1 MAETPQRP
9 TFDEFYSNA
18 AARLVR
24 HSYALTADMA
34 EAQDIAQEAFARA
47 WQRWPAVRECDS
59 PEAWVRRVATNL
71 AASRW
76 RRIRVARAAAGQPAQ
91 QHAPEVSTDTVALV
105 CGLRTLPERQRTVLV
120 LHYMCDLSVD
130 QIASELGCPA
140 GSVKS
145 WLSRGR
151 TALAEAVRVVEPDGL
166 ESAGPQARA
175 ELAETSAATAG
186 EACPAEEAGTAEE
199 AGPVQAIAALA
210 AALAAAPAKA
220 AAAEETAPVADD
232 ASAEES
238 AAAEGAASADNG
250 AAARR
255 AASADRVAAADRGLP
270 DLMAAPVLFAP
281 AVSLHKDRLRPL
293 RSCPARS
300 EPEASHA

>member
-1 MAETPQRP
+1 MAETAQRP
-9 TFDEFYSNA
+9 SFDEFYSSA

-24 HSYALTADMA
+24 HSYALTGDMA

-47 WQRWPAVRECDS
+47 WQRWSAVRECDS

-76 RRIRVARAAAGQPAQ
+76 RRIRVARAAAGQPAP

-130 QIASELGCPA
+130 QIAAELGCPA

-166 ESAGPQARA
+166 GSTDAAATP
-175 ELAETSAATAG
+175 AATAP
-186 EACPAEEAGTAEE
+186 PATVGVGRHWHFVRPGCRPRRASRGGRASRGNRPSRARPPWSRKLPWSSQPPWSTNPRQSKERCRPTMT
-199 AGPVQAIAALA
+199 PVAS
-210 AALAAAPAKA
+210 
-220 AAAEETAPVADD
+220 APVHPTG
-232 ASAEES
+232 SRRR
-238 AAAEGAASADNG
+238 NG
-250 AAARR
+250 FGRI
-255 AASADRVAAADRGLP
+255 S
-270 DLMAAPVLFAP
+270 
-281 AVSLHKDRLRPL
+281 
-293 RSCPARS
+293 
-300 EPEASHA
+300 